1 MMNNPRSPGGQA
13 EAHVNELLSG
23 YLDGELTQQKSQ
35 QVRLHLDSCQLC
47 TENLESLRVLRA
59 RMGQAGL
66 GNTNNDVWREM
77 MDDTTVN
84 VTRGIGWFL
93 FIGAILII
101 AGIGVIAFLTS
112 SSIGAGEKLLVS
124 AVYIGLGALF
134 VSVLRQRLIERKT
147 DRYKDVEI

>member
-1 MMNNPRSPGGQA
+1 MMNDLSSTGKPV
-13 EAHVNELLSG
+13 EKHVNERLSG
-23 YLDGELTQQKSQ
+23 YLDGELTQQDQQ
-35 QVRLHLDSCQLC
+35 QVRLHLEKCEACS
-47 TENLESLRVLRA
+47 ENLEGLRALRA
-59 RMGQAGL
+59 RMGQAQL
-66 GNTNNDVWREM
+66 GDSNKDVWREM

-93 FIGAILII
+93 FVGGLLII

-124 AVYIGLGALF
+124 AIYIGLGALF

>member
-1 MMNNPRSPGGQA
+1 MNNPRSTGGQA

-35 QVRLHLDSCQLC
+35 QVRLHLESCQLC
-47 TENLESLRVLRA
+47 TDNLESLRALRE

-77 MDDTTVN
+77 MDDTTVK
-84 VTRGIGWFL
+84 VSRGIGWLL
-93 FIGAILII
+93 FVGGLLII

-112 SSIGAGEKLLVS
+112 SSLGAGEKLLVS

>member
-1 MMNNPRSPGGQA
+1 MMNNPRSTGGQA

-35 QVRLHLDSCQLC
+35 QVRLHLESCQLC
-47 TENLESLRVLRA
+47 TDNLESLRALRE

-66 GNTNNDVWREM
+66 GDTNNDVWREM
-77 MDDTTVN
+77 MDDTTVK
-84 VTRGIGWFL
+84 VSRGIGWFL
-93 FIGAILII
+93 FVGGLLIS
-101 AGIGVIAFLTS
+101 AGIGVVAFLTS
-112 SSIGAGEKLLVS
+112 SSLGAGEKLLVS